1 MRIAHIA
8 FSAFLVG
15 ALAVPEAAAK
25 KQKPSK
31 AAPTPAA
38 CSDFYAHVNTAW
50 LRSNPL
56 PPGDDSRSRW
66 NELFELSTRQ
76 RESLFNEPG
85 NGRAQQQL
93 SMLMQ
98 SASDEA
104 RIQADSQK
112 TLASLFNDI
121 DRIKKVSDL
130 SSVVAKLHA
139 RGLPVVFAFNSN
151 NIATLSA
158 NGLGLPGADFYTGTN
173 QELVSAQAR
182 YRSYIESILSASGMR
197 ADKISAQSSLI
208 LGLEMEL
215 ARASAPSPEQ
225 RVNLKDVGKQY
236 PNLNIA
242 EFLRTQKASA
252 DSLAISQPAF
262 FKAINTSFN
271 SKNIEAWKSY
281 LRFHVTNQLAPYL
294 SEPFYAPHAQFYEVY
309 IGGRSAPSTRKEKMR
324 SLLESSAPDLIDAA
338 YIERYGNADAK
349 KRALTIAQQI
359 IETAKASSAT
369 SSWLSDAGKAQA
381 FEMLKTLKVDIG
393 SDIRP
398 IDISTNMS
406 SNALNLMRHDSE
418 RKKTPNNWSDSAPI
432 VTYIATENRILI
444 SHALLQEHMLSSDS
458 PAVDYGAFG
467 SLFAQQLSVALYGTA
482 LVNSNDDDAQR
493 AIITS
498 QYNAYPLASGK
509 KVNGTMTATQN
520 LADLS
525 GLELAY
531 KAFTSSATRDKTAQQ
546 DFFKSWAHVWARV
559 DRDSALAAAG
569 SKSIHAPYKLRVN
582 GPISNIANFAVAY
595 DCKTGAMQRA
605 AKDQIKIWP

>member
-66 NELFELSTRQ
+66 NELFELSARQ

-98 SASDEA
+98 SAGDEA

-112 TLASLFNDI
+112 TLASLFSDI

-130 SSVVAKLHA
+130 NSAVSKLHA
-139 RGLPVVFAFNSN
+139 RGLPVVFAFNAN

-158 NGLGLPGADFYTGTN
+158 NGLGLPGADFYTSSD
-173 QELVSAQAR
+173 QDLVAAQAR

-215 ARASAPSPEQ
+215 ARTSAPSPEQ
-225 RVNLKDVGKQY
+225 RVSVKDVGKQY
-236 PNLNIA
+236 PNLNIT
-242 EFLRTQKASA
+242 EFLRTQKVNA

-262 FKAINTSFN
+262 FKTINSSFN

-294 SEPFYAPHAQFYEVY
+294 SEAFYTPHAQFYEVY
-309 IGGRSAPSTRKEKMR
+309 IGGRSAPTTRKEKMR
-324 SLLESSAPDLIDAA
+324 ALLESSAPDLIDAA
-338 YIERYGNADAK
+338 YADRYVNSDAK
-349 KRALTIAQQI
+349 KRALAVAQQI
-359 IETAKASSAT
+359 IEAAKASST
-369 SSWLSDAGKAQA
+369 SSGWLNDAGKAQA
-381 FEMLKTLKVDIG
+381 FEMLKTMRVDIG
-393 SDIRP
+393 NDAKA

-406 SNALNLMRHDSE
+406 SNALNLLRHDSE
-418 RKKTPNNWSDSAPI
+418 RKKTPGNWSDSAPI
-432 VTYIATENRILI
+432 ITYIASENRILI
-444 SHALLQEHMLSSDS
+444 SHALLQEHMLNNQSA
-458 PAVDYGAFG
+458 AVDYGAFG

-482 LVNSNDDDAQR
+482 LVNSNDDDTQR
-493 AIITS
+493 GIITT
-498 QYNAYPLASGK
+498 QYNAYPLAAGK
-509 KVNGTMTATQN
+509 KVNGAMTATQN

-531 KAFTSSATRDKTAQQ
+531 KAFTTSAARDKTAQQ
-546 DFFKSWAHVWARV
+546 DFFKSWAHVWARI

-569 SKSIHAPYKLRVN
+569 SRSIHAPYKLRVN
-582 GPISNIANFAVAY
+582 GPLSNMTNFALAY
-595 DCKTGAMQRA
+595 ECKDGSMQRS